1 MQSIY
6 INKTRTLFSTKIES
20 IELQPKKTV
29 IQLPILHRI
38 SVWFETMFF
47 SLFLSLDAI
56 FSNVLFVKLNSS
68 QKIMPNVVMGLFVSY
83 HDYFRLSFLFVL
95 FWWFELFFLCSG
107 PICICNHH
115 FILFFSLARWADS
128 IVPETM
134 QWNNCGLW
142 KYLAMEIT
150 FADHTHSIIWIKCK
164 ATWMKLIMATASKS
178 FDSLIVFE
186 KLELCDRC
194 YQYCLIQEKN
204 AKIVVF
210 DCISQCLFAN
220 GSKLFLY

>member
-1 MQSIY
+1 MIIFAY
-6 INKTRTLFSTKIES
+6 PFCLFCFDDSSCFFFVQVRFAFATI
-20 IELQPKKTV
+20 
-29 IQLPILHRI
+29 I
-38 SVWFETMFF
+38 SFF
-47 SLFLSLDAI
+47 
-56 FSNVLFVKLNSS
+56 
-68 QKIMPNVVMGLFVSY
+68 
-83 HDYFRLSFLFVL
+83 
-95 FWWFELFFLCSG
+95 
-107 PICICNHH
+107 
-115 FILFFSLARWADS
+115 FFSLARWADS

-194 YQYCLIQEKN
+194 YQYCLIQLEKN